1 MDYKQL
7 SERYTSCLVGYN
19 TLIYNSDTFSTENE
33 INQLL
38 DFEKDLSE
46 LGTEIYSLG
55 ILSRNEEIDDIHT
68 NDLKFL
74 LYMYLTAEARRTI
87 KNARVSRDHIQ
98 RRGDL
103 ESIRALY
110 FGFLNEI
117 LLIENAISK
126 ETVELMG
133 SEKIKL
139 DSLIHNEIKK
149 DRNTKIMRFKKI
161 KELKLQ
167 LDLFI
172 KSNFFYPDEA
182 ENREMY
188 IKLINLFF
196 LETVEQIIMI
206 ESELQIL
213 EYVNSNKESVINND
227 VQTYSNTE
235 KPKLNVQNILPN
247 VKYLTSGS
255 TAQKNNQDFSFI
267 NVKERFQSK
276 VFGPSHTL
284 PTISIAE
291 AADIELA
298 QAKEYEKTADD
309 MRRAKEIRDRV
320 LNDKEYS
327 KEEEEDEY
335 KARSWDDWKDL
346 NPKGHGNTI
355 KNVG

>member
-1 MDYKQL
+1 MDYKLL
-7 SERYTSCLVGYN
+7 SERYTKCLISYN
-19 TLIYNSDTFSTENE
+19 TLIYNSDSFSTEVK
-33 INQLL
+33 ISQLL
-38 DFEKDLSE
+38 ELEEELSE
-46 LGTEIYSLG
+46 LGTYIYSLS
-55 ILSRNEEIDDIHT
+55 ILSKNEEIDGIHT

-74 LYMYLTAEARRTI
+74 LYTYLTAETKRVI
-87 KNARVSRDHIQ
+87 KNTKASRDYLQ
-98 RRGDL
+98 RENDL
-103 ESIRALY
+103 NSIKSLY
-110 FGFLNEI
+110 SEFLNEI
-117 LLIENAISK
+117 VSIDNAIFK
-126 ETVELMG
+126 ETIESTG
-133 SEKIKL
+133 NERIKYGTFN
-139 DSLIHNEIKK
+139 DKEIKK

-172 KSNFFYPDEA
+172 KSDFFHSDEA

-196 LETVEQIIMI
+196 LETIDQIIMI
-206 ESELQIL
+206 ENELQIL
-213 EYVNSNKESVINND
+213 EYFNSNKESGINND
-227 VQTYSNTE
+227 IPKYNTE
-235 KPKLNVQNILPN
+235 KPKLNVQNILPS
-247 VKYLTSGS
+247 VKYLTSS
-255 TAQKNNQDFSFI
+255 LPDDKYKHDFSFI
-267 NVKERFQSK
+267 NIKEKFQSK
-276 VFGPSHTL
+276 VFGPSHAL

-298 QAKEYEKTADD
+298 QAREYEKSAED
-309 MRRAKEIRDRV
+309 MRKAKEARCAI